1 MSAPPALDGATA
13 VYGLLGHP
21 VRQSLSPAMHNA
33 AFGSLAINAA
43 YLPFPT
49 PSDKLEAAVLG
60 LSAAGVKG
68 FNLTLPH
75 KTAILPML
83 SEILPAARAIGAVN
97 TVRNDDGRLSGTNT
111 DGEGFLRSLAEDLS
125 FDPTGKEALL
135 LGAGGAAR
143 AIAFALLNAGVS
155 RLVIANRTEA
165 RAESLAADCKA
176 RNPARSIEAASIHD
190 LAGAAPQLLVN
201 ATTVGMGDGK
211 NPVELEALRVREAV
225 IDIVYHPLETPLL
238 IQAKALGLA
247 HANGI
252 GMLLYQGAAAFTFW
266 THREAP
272 VKVMRAALLEGM
284 GTEK

>member
-33 AFGSLAINAA
+33 AFGSLSINAA

-49 PSDKLEAAVLG
+49 PPEKLEAAVLG
-60 LSAAGVKG
+60 LSAADVKG
-68 FNLTLPH
+68 FNLTMPH

-83 SEILPAARAIGAVN
+83 SEILPAARTIGAVN
-97 TVRNDDGRLSGTNT
+97 TVRNDGGRLSGTNT

-125 FDPTGKEALL
+125 FDPAGKEALL

-143 AIAFALLNAGVS
+143 AIAFALLSAGVS
-155 RLVIANRTEA
+155 RLVIANRTVD
-165 RAESLAADCKA
+165 RAESLAADCKEQ
-176 RNPARSIEAASIHD
+176 NPAPAIEAASIHD
-190 LAGAAPQLLVN
+190 LAGNAPHLLVN

-211 NPVELEALRVREAV
+211 SPVELEALRVREAV
-225 IDIVYHPLETPLL
+225 TDIVYHPLETPLL
-238 IQAKALGLA
+238 TQAKALGLA
-247 HANGI
+247 HTNGI

-266 THREAP
+266 TGREAP

-284 GTEK
+284 GLEE